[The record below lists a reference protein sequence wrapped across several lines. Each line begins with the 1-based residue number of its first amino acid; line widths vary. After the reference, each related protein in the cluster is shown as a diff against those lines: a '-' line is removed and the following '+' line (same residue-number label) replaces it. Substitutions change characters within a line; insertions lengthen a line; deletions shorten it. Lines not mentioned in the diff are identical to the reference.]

1 VAVFVGRFEHTLD
14 DKGRL
19 VLPTTYRSRLMDGG
33 FLTPYQN
40 CLALWAPNDF
50 EGFVER
56 LRDKTRNQE
65 AATNAMRTL
74 LANAADVKPDGQGRI
89 AVPARLRDYADLDGG
104 VVLTGALDHIEL
116 WNADRWN
123 EVNAE
128 GEASLADAVKNL
140 GIF

>member
-1 VAVFVGRFEHTLD
+1 
-14 DKGRL
+14 
-19 VLPTTYRSRLMDGG
+19 
-33 FLTPYQN
+33 
-40 CLALWAPNDF
+40 
-50 EGFVER
+50 VER